1 VGAGLAAALDDRDDG
16 LPGGALCQRRRGAA
30 AGPQRPSDQ
39 RADGLFDA
47 SDGRFNI
54 GATGEATWRRLCETI
69 GRPDWGEQTD
79 EILGE
84 LGYSASGRGPNLPE
98 ASAGNRASDGRVA
111 AKLAGAAPTSQGG
124 LPNMRS
130 TRFPMPD
137 VHKLIL
143 ATEKSILIL
152 IAGFT
157 VFAVGQEMLLML
169 QSGAVKLTD
178 LLLLFI
184 YAEVLGMIAAF
195 YRSREIPITLTIF
208 IAITA
213 LCRLIILQG
222 KGISTV
228 DLVYESGAVLLL
240 AASAVAI
247 QLRTNLS
254 ARIAKP
260 DDDDD

>member
-1 VGAGLAAALDDRDDG
+1 
-16 LPGGALCQRRRGAA
+16 
-30 AGPQRPSDQ
+30 
-39 RADGLFDA
+39 
-47 SDGRFNI
+47 
-54 GATGEATWRRLCETI
+54 
-69 GRPDWGEQTD
+69 
-79 EILGE
+79 
-84 LGYSASGRGPNLPE
+84 
-98 ASAGNRASDGRVA
+98 
-111 AKLAGAAPTSQGG
+111 
-124 LPNMRS
+124 
-130 TRFPMPD
+130 MPD

-157 VFAVGQEMLLML
+157 VFAVGQEMLHMV
-169 QSGAVKLTD
+169 QSSAVKLTD

-240 AASAVAI
+240 AMSAVAI
-247 QLRTNLS
+247 QWRTNLS
-254 ARIAKP
+254 ARLAKS
-260 DDDDD
+260 DDDE